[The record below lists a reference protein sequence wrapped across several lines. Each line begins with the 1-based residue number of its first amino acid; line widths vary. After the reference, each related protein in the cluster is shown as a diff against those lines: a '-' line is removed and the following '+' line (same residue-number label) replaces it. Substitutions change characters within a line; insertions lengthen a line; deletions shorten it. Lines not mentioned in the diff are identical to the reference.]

1 MLVVE
6 PNTIQASGATSFE
19 QPQQIGLLDLLYP
32 LEPL

>member
-6 PNTIQASGATSFE
+6 PDSIQAPGATSFD
-19 QPQQIGLLDLLYP
+19 QPQQICLLDLLYP